1 MATSQHQPTPQCN
14 FGIIVQMPLI
24 WEEIVAPSIAW
35 VLIIGQYAYL
45 WRSGA
50 FSKHLKLGSEISVDS
65 QLYPYYFFA
74 KVREGWVLQN
84 HLTGQAAANTT
95 RDYLRV
101 VLFYAGN
108 AACMSYFHS
117 RCLE

>member
-1 MATSQHQPTPQCN
+1 MALSY
-14 FGIIVQMPLI
+14 
-24 WEEIVAPSIAW
+24 EEIIAPIIAW
-35 VLIIGQYAYL
+35 SLIIGQYGYL
-45 WRSGA
+45 WQSGA
-50 FSKHLKLGSEISVDS
+50 FSKHLKLEHDS
-65 QLYPYYFFA
+65 PLFPYYFFA

-108 AACMSYFHS
+108 AACVLPFP
-117 RCLE
+117 CLVF